1 MIKLPWLHARWLQ
14 AWMENQPVTNE
25 TEAVQ
30 IEERTLWARGEDPKL
45 RQRIPGQLPLGHDAY
60 LAAFAVGWVF
70 VCWLV
75 VVFFPSFPRLYWN
88 LQSLAWTAGC
98 ALSCPSSFSFSFA
111 SQFKGGVNLSSKEAE
126 GALDQD
132 TGCLGTDSFLF
143 VCVYVLGQGLGYPRI
158 LKLAVNLDMIL
169 PFWLSCLQLMGAGI
183 VGRHHHTGF
192 MGYRESNLGP
202 DAC

>member
-1 MIKLPWLHARWLQ
+1 M
-14 AWMENQPVTNE
+14 
-25 TEAVQ
+25 
-30 IEERTLWARGEDPKL
+30 
-45 RQRIPGQLPLGHDAY
+45 RIPSSGRGFQDSFSSDMMLTWQPSQWVGFL
-60 LAAFAVGWVF
+60 FVGW
-70 VCWLV
+70 W
-75 VVFFPSFPRLYWN
+75 FFFFSSFPRLYWN

-98 ALSCPSSFSFSFA
+98 ALSCPSSSSFSFA
-111 SQFKGGVNLSSKEAE
+111 SQFKVGVNLSSKEAE

>member
-1 MIKLPWLHARWLQ
+1 MIACKVAASLDGESASHQWDRSCA
-14 AWMENQPVTNE
+14 EG
-25 TEAVQ
+25 
-30 IEERTLWARGEDPKL
+30 GEDTVSTWWGSQAQAEDSRTASPRTWCL
-45 RQRIPGQLPLGHDAY
+45 PGSLHSGLGFC
-60 LAAFAVGWVF
+60 LLVGVF
-70 VCWLV
+70 
-75 VVFFPSFPRLYWN
+75 FFPSFPRLYWN

-98 ALSCPSSFSFSFA
+98 ALSRPSSFSFSFA
-111 SQFKGGVNLSSKEAE
+111 SQFKVGVNLSSKEAE

-132 TGCLGTDSFLF
+132 TGCLGTDSVLF

-169 PFWLSCLQLMGAGI
+169 PFWLSCLQLMSAGI